1 MKDSGV
7 PWIGDLPNEWQISK
21 LKRCVAIRKRIAGE
35 TGRTVLSITQKG
47 IVPKDLTS
55 NEGQIAADYSNYQI
69 VHPGDFAMNHMDL
82 LTGWVDISRFEGV
95 TSPDYRVFEL
105 VDKSRWSQR
114 YLLHLLQTC
123 YRSHIFYGLGQ
134 GVSGFG
140 RWRLPA
146 DMFLHFDIPCPEI
159 SEQQRIADFLD
170 VQTKEVDAAIVKTRE
185 SIEEYQKLKQS
196 VITQAVTKGIRPNR
210 NMKDSG
216 EEWIAEIPEEWARVR
231 FKYVFALQ
239 KGLSITKDDLR
250 KTGVSVISYGQVHS
264 KKNTGTGLSPSLI
277 RFVDDEYLITH
288 PEALV
293 RIGDFIFA
301 DTSEDMEGCGN
312 CVYVN
317 EEFPLFAGY
326 HTVIARPKQPH
337 YFRYFAYQFQ
347 SALWRSQLR
356 CRVFGIK
363 VYSVSQKILCTTTA
377 LLPPLQEQQEIVA
390 YLDEK
395 CGAIDALIEKKRQI
409 ITELESYKKS
419 LIYEYVTGK
428 KEVPA

>member
-1 MKDSGV
+1 MSRAMKDSGV

-170 VQTKEVDAAIVKTRE
+170 VQTQEVDAVIVKTRE

-196 VITQAVTKGIRPNR
+196 VITQTLTKGIRPGTIFKKTTLGKISVEIQTGPFGSQLHQSDYTKEGIPVVMPKNLVGGIICDVDIAR
-210 NMKDSG
+210 VNMAFVERLAQHKITKGNLLYSRRG
-216 EEWIAEIPEEWARVR
+216 EVGRCALASEVNEGWLCGTGCLRVRLNEQVAYPKYVMYQAAEASTMTWIQLHAVGTTMLNINSSILQSVPIEIPA
-231 FKYVFALQ
+231 
-239 KGLSITKDDLR
+239 
-250 KTGVSVISYGQVHS
+250 
-264 KKNTGTGLSPSLI
+264 
-277 RFVDDEYLITH
+277 
-288 PEALV
+288 
-293 RIGDFIFA
+293 
-301 DTSEDMEGCGN
+301 
-312 CVYVN
+312 
-317 EEFPLFAGY
+317 FP
-326 HTVIARPKQPH
+326 
-337 YFRYFAYQFQ
+337 
-347 SALWRSQLR
+347 
-356 CRVFGIK
+356 
-363 VYSVSQKILCTTTA
+363 
-377 LLPPLQEQQEIVA
+377 EQQEIVA

>member
-1 MKDSGV
+1 MSRAMKKSGV

-170 VQTKEVDAAIVKTRE
+170 IQTQEVDAAIVKTRE
-185 SIEEYQKLKQS
+185 SIEEYKKLKQA

-210 NMKDSG
+210 SMKDSG
-216 EEWIAEIPEEWARVR
+216 VEWIGEIPEEWAVKPLL
-231 FKYVFALQ
+231 FYFLQ
-239 KGLSITKDDLR
+239 RKNQNSLGTEKNLLSL
-250 KTGVSVISYGQVHS
+250 SYGEIIQ
-264 KKNTGTGLSPSLI
+264 KDINTSFGLLPENFNGYNIVERDDIVLRLTDLQNDQKSMRTGLVKARGIITSAYVTIHAVRKINASYFQKLLHAADVCKFFYNLGSGVRQSLKYSDLTQIRLLEPSL
-277 RFVDDEYLITH
+277 
-288 PEALV
+288 
-293 RIGDFIFA
+293 
-301 DTSEDMEGCGN
+301 S
-312 CVYVN
+312 
-317 EEFPLFAGY
+317 
-326 HTVIARPKQPH
+326 
-337 YFRYFAYQFQ
+337 
-347 SALWRSQLR
+347 
-356 CRVFGIK
+356 
-363 VYSVSQKILCTTTA
+363 
-377 LLPPLQEQQEIVA
+377 EQQEIVA

-395 CGAIDALIEKKRQI
+395 CGAIDALIEKKQQI
-409 ITELESYKKS
+409 VTELESYKKS